1 MRSPPAVGLSD
12 MMQANPKNE
21 HWFRRGPQKIGILT
35 STWQSAAEMI
45 GFTDA
50 PF

>member
-1 MRSPPAVGLSD
+1 MRSPPAVGWSD

-21 HWFRRGPQKIGILT
+21 HWFRRDPQKIGILT
-35 STWQSAAEMI
+35 STWQSVVEMI